1 MIKGFKKGAEFRP
14 FFYFRANFNPMK
26 RWIILGFF
34 GLMAAMSQAFWL
46 NYAALGQLL
55 KAKYSTGDSENVL
68 LMMVFPLLYV
78 LLSQPSGRWIDRRGY
93 APVVAL
99 GGLLMAVFALGRLYQ
114 GGFYWLLA
122 MQAGIA
128 LGQPLVVNGISKL
141 VSERFP
147 ADLAGTATGL
157 GSASMFIG
165 MGLGIGLTP
174 ELVQGDSLFLADAV
188 FAGLAVLGFV
198 GFGIAEGLGSI
209 RAGSLEPGHDSGNQE
224 KLSLKTPG
232 VLILSLVSGLALGVF
247 NGLMAAMEWVLR
259 DYGIGADDAGLA
271 AALLILGGIVGAVV
285 VPPISDKTKK
295 RRPFIRWAAWLGML
309 GIGVLLGMPL
319 PMAGLFGLSFIT
331 GMVFLTGYPLILAA
345 SEEEAGSALAGQ
357 ATSWIML
364 AGNAGGVLL
373 TVVTTA
379 IWEGSHNPVWII
391 ALYVVLLLLAG
402 GLAGIRKR
410 VL

>member
-1 MIKGFKKGAEFRP
+1 
-14 FFYFRANFNPMK
+14 MK
-26 RWIILGFF
+26 RWIVLGFF

-55 KAKYSTGDSENVL
+55 KDKYGTGDSENVL

-93 APVVAL
+93 VPVVAL
-99 GGLLMAVFALGRLYQ
+99 GGLLMAAFSLGRLYD

-147 ADLAGTATGL
+147 ADLAATATGL

-188 FAGLAVLGFV
+188 FAGLAVVGLLGFV
-198 GFGIAEGLGSI
+198 GAEGLGNI
-209 RAGSLEPGHDSGNQE
+209 RGNNLTQGHDDQNQA

-232 VLILSLVSGLALGVF
+232 VLVLSLVSGLALGVF

-259 DYGIGADDAGLA
+259 EYGVGADDAGLA

-285 VPPISDKTKK
+285 IPPISDKTKK
-295 RRPFIRWAAWLGML
+295 RRPFIRGAAWLGML

-319 PMAGLFGLSFIT
+319 PLAGLFGLSFVT

-373 TVVTTA
+373 TVLTTV
-379 IWEGSHNPVWII
+379 IWEGSKDPMWLIV
-391 ALYVVLLLLAG
+391 LYAGLLLLAG
-402 GLAGIRKR
+402 VLAGIRNIVFFKKSHE
-410 VL
+410 

>member
-1 MIKGFKKGAEFRP
+1 
-14 FFYFRANFNPMK
+14 MK
-26 RWIILGFF
+26 RWIVLAFF

-46 NYAALGQLL
+46 NYAAMGQLL
-55 KAKYSTGDSENVL
+55 KTKYGTSDSENVL

-99 GGLLMAVFALGRLYQ
+99 GGLLMAVFALCRLYD

-141 VSERFP
+141 VSEQFP
-147 ADLAGTATGL
+147 ADLAATATGL

-188 FAGLAVLGFV
+188 FAGLAVLGFLGFV
-198 GFGIAEGLGSI
+198 GAEGLDRI
-209 RAGSLEPGHDSGNQE
+209 RGQRAAEKSDVEIQT

-232 VLILSLVSGLALGVF
+232 ILVLSLVSGLALGVF

-259 DYGIGADDAGLA
+259 EYGVGADDAGLA
-271 AALLILGGIVGAVV
+271 AALLILGGIAGAVV
-285 VPPISDKTKK
+285 IPPISDKTRK

-319 PMAGLFGLSFIT
+319 PLAGLFVLSFIT

-373 TVVTTA
+373 TVLTTV
-379 IWEGSHNPVWII
+379 IWESSKDPMWLIV
-391 ALYVVLLLLAG
+391 LYAGLLLLAG
-402 GLAGIRKR
+402 VLAGIRNIVFFKKSH
-410 VL
+410 